1 MSWWRRILH
10 GAPAGRRDRKRIS
23 GDSLW
28 MPQAAFRHHRRAD
41 SPDQPHAYSARG
53 LPRWSAC
60 SDALRDSRRGNGYSL
75 ARLWLKT
82 GRTHQIR
89 VHMSYLGYP
98 LAGDTWYGGDTKMIG
113 RQALHCFRCHFL
125 HPISGERIE
134 LSAPLYE
141 SFKRQWKMHI

>member
-1 MSWWRRILH
+1 MTHYEIL
-10 GAPAGRRDRKRIS
+10 AE
-23 GDSLW
+23 
-28 MPQAAFRHHRRAD
+28 
-41 SPDQPHAYSARG
+41 
-53 LPRWSAC
+53 
-60 SDALRDSRRGNGYSL
+60 GNGYSL
-75 ARLWLKT
+75 ARLWLET

-141 SFKRQWKMHI
+141 SFKKAMENAYINVNIG